1 MYFRDQCLIQEVA
14 ISMKESKPYLS
25 QQEIEKLLDD
35 KESKYLNQKTF
46 INKSKLKDHY
56 FILT

>member
-1 MYFRDQCLIQEVA
+1 
-14 ISMKESKPYLS
+14 MKESKPYLS

-35 KESKYLNQKTF
+35 KESKYLNPKTF